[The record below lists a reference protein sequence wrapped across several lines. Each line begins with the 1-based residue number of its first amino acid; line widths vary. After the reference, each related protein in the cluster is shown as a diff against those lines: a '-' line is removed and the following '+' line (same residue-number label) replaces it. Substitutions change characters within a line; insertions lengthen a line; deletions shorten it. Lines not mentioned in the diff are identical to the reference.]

1 MRVLLPKMLFAVGVL
16 TSMSSPAPGG
26 AFLFPEGQGQV
37 ILTTTFADASKAYD
51 ASGRLISTP
60 SYRKFEAKAYVEYGA
75 TDWLTLVGEASG
87 MDFRGASS
95 SRPDYLNL
103 LIAQAKARAPLSL
116 TAPEGPHYHYMGLG
130 LGAIGARVRLFELGN
145 YVISLEAS
153 LRAASPS
160 ARRFLDMKDQWQAD
174 ARLQIGRP
182 IEIFGVPGFLDGQIG
197 YRSRGQAGD
206 EIRADVTCGLRPF
219 DRWLL
224 LAQSFSAITPGAPA
238 ALFVAS
244 QKFQLSAVFDVTRNL
259 SLQLGGVAALSG
271 ANSPA
276 ERGLVSA
283 VWYRF

>member
-1 MRVLLPKMLFAVGVL
+1 
-16 TSMSSPAPGG
+16 
-26 AFLFPEGQGQV
+26 
-37 ILTTTFADASKAYD
+37 
-51 ASGRLISTP
+51 
-60 SYRKFEAKAYVEYGA
+60 
-75 TDWLTLVGEASG
+75 

-103 LIAQAKARAPLSL
+103 LIAEAKARAPLSL
-116 TAPEGPHYHYMGLG
+116 TAPSGPHFMGLG
-130 LGAIGARVRLFELGN
+130 LGAIGARVRLFEVGN

-182 IEIFGVPGFLDGQIG
+182 IEIFGLPGFLDGQIG

-224 LAQSFSAITPGAPA
+224 LAQSFSAITPGAPGA
-238 ALFVAS
+238 AVRRLAEIS
-244 QKFQLSAVFDVTRNL
+244 T
-259 SLQLGGVAALSG
+259 
-271 ANSPA
+271 
-276 ERGLVSA
+276 ERGVQRHQEFLPAIWRDQGAGRREFAGRARLGQRGV
-283 VWYRF
+283 V

>member
-1 MRVLLPKMLFAVGVL
+1 MLFAVGVL
-16 TSMSSPAPGG
+16 ASMSSPAPGG

-37 ILTTTFADASKAYD
+37 IVTTTFADARKAYD

-60 SYRKFEAKAYVEYGA
+60 SYRKFEAKTYVEYGA

-116 TAPEGPHYHYMGLG
+116 TAPEGPHFMGLG
-130 LGAIGARVRLFELGN
+130 LGAIGARVRLFE
-145 YVISLEAS
+145 VASFVVSLEAS

-174 ARLQIGRP
+174 ARLQLGRP
-182 IEIFGVPGFLDGQIG
+182 IEIFGLPGFLDAQIG

-206 EIRADVTCGLRPF
+206 QIRADVTCGLRPF

-238 ALFVAS
+238 PLFVAS
-244 QKFQLSAVFDVTRNL
+244 QKFQLSAVFDVTRSF
-259 SLQLGGVAALSG
+259 SLQFGAIRALGGV
-271 ANSPA
+271 NSPA